1 MPWISADT
9 FKNPQVD
16 GKLTVYALANVY
28 DPFIS
33 RRLNYTQPDLQM
45 GIFALQIVQKRN
57 LTAIQVINKI

>member
-33 RRLNYTQPDLQM
+33 RRLNYTQPDL
-45 GIFALQIVQKRN
+45 
-57 LTAIQVINKI
+57 